1 MDEDQQ
7 QEGQQEEEQ
16 KEQRI
21 APAAFT
27 SFNISAP
34 PRRPISSLALFQRQS
49 AEGDEELAAAVKSNQ
64 TAITS
69 INSTLTAVTIQ
80 IGALNKSLVQ
90 VAEQIKQSAAIENL
104 KMAQERKQEMMLA
117 DRNLRRGAENN
128 LERGIQAALFAPVQ
142 RIGAKAT
149 FTLTRLIN
157 FFNVLLGGFI
167 VGRTL
172 NLITALVN
180 DDKDALKRI
189 GDTIVGQLTAAG
201 GIFLAINGGLL
212 IALNSLTRLA
222 TFLTQVAVSNLLIK
236 PIRLIFNIAKG
247 LVQAIAAGASG
258 LFNNITPP
266 TNIGPQ
272 NNKPNNKNKTRNTN
286 RLGTIFAALANFGF
300 AADQIRQGGDP
311 KRELTGA
318 SGGLLSFILSQSVG
332 RRLMRSNNFGIKAL
346 GLGVQ
351 VVGPLLG
358 YPLTTTGY
366 DLVTQSMGL
375 EAISGN
381 VSDDIS
387 TSIDKIKRNNTNVII
402 NKTKTNQPAPFGAEG
417 RSALI
422 MFAPSFNR
430 NNMYVAYSHIQYNV
444 PMV

>member
-49 AEGDEELAAAVKSNQ
+49 AEGDEELSAAVKSNQ

-69 INSTLTAVTIQ
+69 INSTLAAVTMQ
-80 IGALNKSLVQ
+80 ISALNKSLVQ

-104 KMAQERKQEMMLA
+104 RMAQERKQEMMLA

-149 FTLTRLIN
+149 FTLSRLIN
-157 FFNVLLGGFI
+157 FFNVLLGGFL

-180 DDKDALKRI
+180 DDKEALKKI
-189 GDTIVGQLTAAG
+189 GDTIVGQLAAAG

-222 TFLTQVAVSNLLIK
+222 SFLTQVAVSNLLIK
-236 PIRLIFNIAKG
+236 PIKLIFNIAKG
-247 LVQAIAAGASG
+247 LVAAIAVGASG
-258 LFNNITPP
+258 LFNVPP
-266 TNIGPQ
+266 IPPNVNPQ
-272 NNKPNNKNKTRNTN
+272 NVKPNNKNKTRNTN

-300 AADQIRQGGDP
+300 AANQIRQGGDP

-318 SGGLLSFILSQSVG
+318 SGGLLSFILSGSVG
-332 RRLMRSNNFGIKAL
+332 RRLMANPNFGVKVL
-346 GLGVQ
+346 GFGISTL
-351 VVGPLLG
+351 GPLLG
-358 YPLTTTGY
+358 YPLATTGY
-366 DLVTQSMGL
+366 DLITQSAGL
-375 EAISGN
+375 ESISGD
-381 VSDDIS
+381 VSQDIS
-387 TSIDKIKRNNTNVII
+387 QQIDKIRTNNII
-402 NKTKTNQPAPFGAEG
+402 VNQSKPAQPAPFGPEG
-417 RSALI
+417 RAALL
-422 MFAPSFNR
+422 MFAPSYNR
-430 NNMYVAYSHIQYNV
+430 NNMYIAYSHIQYNV

>member
-49 AEGDEELAAAVKSNQ
+49 AEGDEELSAAVKSNQ

-69 INSTLTAVTIQ
+69 INSTLAAVTMQ
-80 IGALNKSLVQ
+80 ISALNKSLVQ

-104 KMAQERKQEMMLA
+104 RMAQERKQEMMLA

-149 FTLTRLIN
+149 FTLSRLIN
-157 FFNVLLGGFI
+157 FFNVLLGGFL

-180 DDKDALKRI
+180 DDKEALKKI
-189 GDTIVGQLTAAG
+189 GDTIVGQLAAAG

-222 TFLTQVAVSNLLIK
+222 SFLTQVAVSNLLLK
-236 PIRLIFNIAKG
+236 PIKLIFNIAKG
-247 LVQAIAAGASG
+247 LVAAIAVGASN
-258 LFNNITPP
+258 LFNNVPITPNVNSK
-266 TNIGPQ
+266 NI
-272 NNKPNNKNKTRNTN
+272 KPNNKNKTRTTN

-300 AADQIRQGGDP
+300 AANQIRQGGDP
-311 KRELTGA
+311 KRELVGA
-318 SGGLLSFILSQSVG
+318 SGGLLSFILSGSVG
-332 RRLMRSNNFGIKAL
+332 RRLMANPNFGVKVL
-346 GLGVQ
+346 GFGISTL
-351 VVGPLLG
+351 GPLLG
-358 YPLTTTGY
+358 YPLATTGY
-366 DLVTQSMGL
+366 DLVTQSAGL
-375 EAISGN
+375 EAISGD
-381 VSDDIS
+381 VSQDIS
-387 TSIDKIKRNNTNVII
+387 TQIDKIRTNNII
-402 NKTKTNQPAPFGAEG
+402 VNQPKPAQPAPFGPEG
-417 RSALI
+417 RAALL

-430 NNMYVAYSHIQYNV
+430 NNMYIAYSHIQYNV

>member
-49 AEGDEELAAAVKSNQ
+49 AEGDEKLAAAIKSNQ

-69 INSTLTAVTIQ
+69 INSTLAAVTIQ
-80 IGALNKSLVQ
+80 ISALNKSLVQ
-90 VAEQIKQSAAIENL
+90 VAEQIKQSAALENL
-104 KMAQERKQEMMLA
+104 KMAQERRQEMMLA

-149 FTLTRLIN
+149 FTLSRLLN
-157 FFNVLLGGFI
+157 FFNVLLGGFL
-167 VGRTL
+167 VGRAL

-180 DDKDALKRI
+180 DDKEALKKI
-189 GDTIVGQLTAAG
+189 GDTIVGQLAAAG

-222 TFLTQVAVSNLLIK
+222 TFLTQVAVSNLLLK
-236 PIRLIFNIAKG
+236 PIKLIFNIAKKLIG
-247 LVQAIAAGASG
+247 AISAGASG
-258 LFNNITPP
+258 LFNNIIPP
-266 TNIGPQ
+266 TSNRPQ
-272 NNKPNNKNKTRNTN
+272 NTKPNKGNIKGSRGQG
-286 RLGTIFAALANFGF
+286 LIAALLSIGFTAN
-300 AADQIRQGGDP
+300 QIRQGEDP
-311 KRELTGA
+311 GRAISFGTGTFLGYRLTSGLGA
-318 SGGLLSFILSQSVG
+318 
-332 RRLMRSNNFGIKAL
+332 RLMSMPNPLAKLLGFGIAVGGPFL
-346 GLGVQ
+346 GGEI
-351 VVGPLLG
+351 G
-358 YPLTTTGY
+358 TRGY
-366 DLVTQSMGL
+366 DIITQASGL
-375 EAISGN
+375 EAISGD
-381 VSDDIS
+381 VSKDIS
-387 TSIDKIKRNNTNVII
+387 TSIDKIRQNNTNVII
-402 NKTKTNQPAPFGAEG
+402 NKTKQSQAAPFGPEG
-417 RSALI
+417 RAALI

-430 NNMYVAYSHIQYNV
+430 NNMYIAYSHIQYNV

>member
-69 INSTLTAVTIQ
+69 INSTLAAVTVQ
-80 IGALNKSLVQ
+80 ISALNQSLVQ

-189 GDTIVGQLTAAG
+189 GDTIVGQLAAAG

-247 LVQAIAAGASG
+247 LVTAIAAGASG

-272 NNKPNNKNKTRNTN
+272 NNKPNNKNRTNTN

-300 AADQIRQGGDP
+300 AANQIRQGGDP
-311 KRELTGA
+311 GRELTGA
-318 SGGLLSFILSQSVG
+318 SGGLLSFILSQGIG
-332 RRLMRSNNFGIKAL
+332 RRMMASPNFGIKAL

-351 VVGPLLG
+351 IVGPLLG
-358 YPLTTTGY
+358 YPLATTGY
-366 DLVTQSMGL
+366 DLVTQATGL

-402 NKTKTNQPAPFGAEG
+402 NKTKQNQPAPFGAEG
-417 RSALI
+417 RAALI

-430 NNMYVAYSHIQYNV
+430 NNMYVAFSHIQYNV

>member
-49 AEGDEELAAAVKSNQ
+49 AEGDEELSAAVKSNQ

-69 INSTLTAVTIQ
+69 INSTLAAVTMQ
-80 IGALNKSLVQ
+80 ISALNKSLVQ
-90 VAEQIKQSAAIENL
+90 VAEQIKQSAVIENL
-104 KMAQERKQEMMLA
+104 RMAQERKQEMMLA
-117 DRNLRRGAENN
+117 DRNVRRGAENN

-149 FTLTRLIN
+149 FTLSRLIN
-157 FFNVLLGGFI
+157 FFNVLLGGFL

-180 DDKDALKRI
+180 DDKEALKKI
-189 GDTIVGQLTAAG
+189 GDTIVGQLAAAG

-222 TFLTQVAVSNLLIK
+222 SFLTQVAVSNLLLK
-236 PIRLIFNIAKG
+236 PIKLIFNIAKG
-247 LVQAIAAGASG
+247 LVTAIAVGASN
-258 LFNNITPP
+258 LFTNVPITP
-266 TNIGPQ
+266 NV
-272 NNKPNNKNKTRNTN
+272 NSKNVKPNNKNQTRTTN

-300 AADQIRQGGDP
+300 AANQIRQGGDP

-318 SGGLLSFILSQSVG
+318 TGGLLSFILS
-332 RRLMRSNNFGIKAL
+332 
-346 GLGVQ
+346 GL
-351 VVGPLLG
+351 
-358 YPLTTTGY
+358 
-366 DLVTQSMGL
+366 S
-375 EAISGN
+375 
-381 VSDDIS
+381 
-387 TSIDKIKRNNTNVII
+387 
-402 NKTKTNQPAPFGAEG
+402 
-417 RSALI
+417 LI
-422 MFAPSFNR
+422 
-430 NNMYVAYSHIQYNV
+430 HI
-444 PMV
+444 

>member
-49 AEGDEELAAAVKSNQ
+49 AEGDEELSAAVKSNQ

-69 INSTLTAVTIQ
+69 INSTLAAVTMQ
-80 IGALNKSLVQ
+80 ISALNKSLVQ
-90 VAEQIKQSAAIENL
+90 VAEQIKQSAVIENL
-104 KMAQERKQEMMLA
+104 RMAQERKQEMMLA
-117 DRNLRRGAENN
+117 DRNVRRGAENN
-128 LERGIQAALFAPVQ
+128 LEKGIQAALFAPVQ

-149 FTLTRLIN
+149 FTLSRLIN
-157 FFNVLLGGFI
+157 FFNVLLGGFL

-180 DDKDALKRI
+180 DDKEALKKI
-189 GDTIVGQLTAAG
+189 GDTIVGQLAAAG

-222 TFLTQVAVSNLLIK
+222 SFLTQVAVSNLLLK
-236 PIRLIFNIAKG
+236 PIKLIFNIAKG
-247 LVQAIAAGASG
+247 LVTAIAIGASN
-258 LFNNITPP
+258 LFTNVPITP
-266 TNIGPQ
+266 NV
-272 NNKPNNKNKTRNTN
+272 NSKNVKPNNKNKTRTTN

-300 AADQIRQGGDP
+300 AANQIRQGGDP

-318 SGGLLSFILSQSVG
+318 TGGLLSFILSGSVG
-332 RRLMRSNNFGIKAL
+332 RRLMANPNFGVKVL
-346 GLGVQ
+346 GFGISTL
-351 VVGPLLG
+351 GPLLG
-358 YPLTTTGY
+358 YPLATTGY
-366 DLVTQSMGL
+366 DLVTQATGL
-375 EAISGN
+375 EAISGD
-381 VSDDIS
+381 VSQDIS
-387 TSIDKIKRNNTNVII
+387 TQIDKIRTNNII
-402 NKTKTNQPAPFGAEG
+402 VNQAKPAQPAPFGPEG
-417 RSALI
+417 RAALL

-430 NNMYVAYSHIQYNV
+430 NNMYIAYSHIQYNV

>member
-49 AEGDEELAAAVKSNQ
+49 AEGDEELSAAVKSNQ

-69 INSTLTAVTIQ
+69 INSTLAAVTMQ
-80 IGALNKSLVQ
+80 ISALNKSLVQ

-104 KMAQERKQEMMLA
+104 RMAQERKQEMMLA

-149 FTLTRLIN
+149 FTLSRLIN
-157 FFNVLLGGFI
+157 FFNVLLGGFL

-180 DDKDALKRI
+180 DDKEALKKI
-189 GDTIVGQLTAAG
+189 GDTIVGQLAAAG

-222 TFLTQVAVSNLLIK
+222 SFLTQVAVSNLLIK
-236 PIRLIFNIAKG
+236 PIKLIFNIAKG
-247 LVQAIAAGASG
+247 LVAAIAVGASG
-258 LFNNITPP
+258 LFNVPP
-266 TNIGPQ
+266 IPPNVNPQ
-272 NNKPNNKNKTRNTN
+272 NVKPNNKNKTRNTN

-300 AADQIRQGGDP
+300 AANQIRQGGDP

-318 SGGLLSFILSQSVG
+318 SGGLLSFILSGSVG
-332 RRLMRSNNFGIKAL
+332 RRLMANPNFGVKVL
-346 GLGVQ
+346 GFGISTL
-351 VVGPLLG
+351 GPLLG
-358 YPLTTTGY
+358 YPLATTGY
-366 DLVTQSMGL
+366 DLITQSAGL
-375 EAISGN
+375 ESISGD
-381 VSDDIS
+381 VSQDIS
-387 TSIDKIKRNNTNVII
+387 QQIDKIRTNNII
-402 NKTKTNQPAPFGAEG
+402 VNQAKPAQPAPFGPEG
-417 RSALI
+417 RAALL

-430 NNMYVAYSHIQYNV
+430 NNMYIAYSHIQYNV

>member
-69 INSTLTAVTIQ
+69 INSTLAAVTIQ
-80 IGALNKSLVQ
+80 ISALNKSLVQ
-90 VAEQIKQSAAIENL
+90 VAEQIKQSAALENL

-117 DRNLRRGAENN
+117 DRNLKRGAENN
-128 LERGIQAALFAPVQ
+128 VERGIQAALFAPVQ

-149 FTLTRLIN
+149 FTLSRLIN
-157 FFNVLLGGFI
+157 FFNVLLGGFL
-167 VGRTL
+167 VGRAL

-180 DDKDALKRI
+180 DDKEALKKI
-189 GDTIVGQLTAAG
+189 GDTIVGQLAAAG

-247 LVQAIAAGASG
+247 LVTAIAAGASSI
-258 LFNNITPP
+258 FNNVTPP

-417 RSALI
+417 RAALI

>member
-7 QEGQQEEEQ
+7 QEGQQGEQ
-16 KEQRI
+16 TEQRI

-49 AEGDEELAAAVKSNQ
+49 AEGDEKLAAAVKSNQ

-69 INSTLTAVTIQ
+69 INSTLASVTIQ
-80 IGALNKSLVQ
+80 VSALNKSLVQ

-104 KMAQERKQEMMLA
+104 RMAQERKQEMMLA

-149 FTLTRLIN
+149 FTLTRLVN
-157 FFNVLLGGFI
+157 FFNVLLGGFL
-167 VGRTL
+167 VGRAI

-180 DDKDALKRI
+180 DDKEALKKI
-189 GDTIVGQLTAAG
+189 GDTIVGQLAAAG

-236 PIRLIFNIAKG
+236 PIRLIFNIARG
-247 LVQAIAAGASG
+247 LVAAIAAGASG
-258 LFNNITPP
+258 LFNNVPIAP
-266 TNIGPQ
+266 NINPQ
-272 NNKPNNKNKTRNTN
+272 NKKPNTNNKNRSAN

-300 AADQIRQGGDP
+300 AAEQIRQGGDP
-311 KRELTGA
+311 GRELTGA

-332 RRLMRSNNFGIKAL
+332 RRLMASPNFGMKAL

-351 VVGPLLG
+351 VLGPLLG
-358 YPLTTTGY
+358 YPLATTGY
-366 DLVTQSMGL
+366 DLVTQSVGL

-381 VSDDIS
+381 VSTDIS
-387 TSIDKIKRNNTNVII
+387 AQFDKIKTNNII
-402 NKTKTNQPAPFGAEG
+402 VNQEQPSQPAPFGAEG
-417 RSALI
+417 RAALLT
-422 MFAPSFNR
+422 FAPSFNR
-430 NNMYVAYSHIQYNV
+430 NNMYVAFSHIQYNV
-444 PMV
+444 PIV

>member
-49 AEGDEELAAAVKSNQ
+49 AEGDEELSAAVKSNQ

-69 INSTLTAVTIQ
+69 INSTLAAVTMQ
-80 IGALNKSLVQ
+80 ISALNKSLVQ
-90 VAEQIKQSAAIENL
+90 VAEQIKQSAVIENL
-104 KMAQERKQEMMLA
+104 RMAQERKQEMMLA
-117 DRNLRRGAENN
+117 DRNVRRGAENN

-149 FTLTRLIN
+149 FTLSRLIN
-157 FFNVLLGGFI
+157 FFNVLLGGFL

-180 DDKDALKRI
+180 DDKEALKKI

-222 TFLTQVAVSNLLIK
+222 SFLTQVAVSNLLIK
-236 PIRLIFNIAKG
+236 PIKLIFNIAKG
-247 LVQAIAAGASG
+247 LVTAIAAGASS
-258 LFNNITPP
+258 LFNVPIAPP
-266 TNIGPQ
+266 NVQ
-272 NNKPNNKNKTRNTN
+272 NKNPNNKNRNKTVN

-300 AADQIRQGGDP
+300 AAEQIRQGSDP

-318 SGGLLSFILSQSVG
+318 SGGLLSFILSGSIG
-332 RRLMRSNNFGIKAL
+332 RRLMSSNNFGVKLL
-346 GLGVQ
+346 GFGISTLG
-351 VVGPLLG
+351 PFLG
-358 YPLTTTGY
+358 YPLATTGY
-366 DLVTQSMGL
+366 DLVTQATGL
-375 EAISGN
+375 EAISGD
-381 VSDDIS
+381 VSQDIS
-387 TSIDKIKRNNTNVII
+387 TQLDKIRTNNVII
-402 NKTKTNQPAPFGAEG
+402 NQAKPAQPAPFGPEG
-417 RSALI
+417 RAALL

-430 NNMYVAYSHIQYNV
+430 NNMYIAYSHIQYNV

>member
-49 AEGDEELAAAVKSNQ
+49 AEGDEELSAAVKSNQ

-69 INSTLTAVTIQ
+69 INSTLAAVTMQ
-80 IGALNKSLVQ
+80 ISALNKSLVQ
-90 VAEQIKQSAAIENL
+90 VAEQIKQSAVIENL
-104 KMAQERKQEMMLA
+104 RMAQERKQEMMLA
-117 DRNLRRGAENN
+117 DRNVRRGAENN
-128 LERGIQAALFAPVQ
+128 LEKGIQAALFAPVQ

-149 FTLTRLIN
+149 FTLSRLIN
-157 FFNVLLGGFI
+157 FFNVLLGGFL

-180 DDKDALKRI
+180 DDKEALKKI
-189 GDTIVGQLTAAG
+189 GDTIVGQLAAAG

-222 TFLTQVAVSNLLIK
+222 SFLTQVAVSNLLLK
-236 PIRLIFNIAKG
+236 PIKLIFNIAKG
-247 LVQAIAAGASG
+247 LVAAIAIGASN
-258 LFNNITPP
+258 LFTNVPITPNVNSQ
-266 TNIGPQ
+266 NI
-272 NNKPNNKNKTRNTN
+272 KPNNKNKTRTTN

-300 AADQIRQGGDP
+300 AANQIRQGGDP

-318 SGGLLSFILSQSVG
+318 TGGLLSFILSGSVG
-332 RRLMRSNNFGIKAL
+332 RRFWTSFRIPISNHRI
-346 GLGVQ
+346 
-351 VVGPLLG
+351 
-358 YPLTTTGY
+358 
-366 DLVTQSMGL
+366 
-375 EAISGN
+375 
-381 VSDDIS
+381 
-387 TSIDKIKRNNTNVII
+387 
-402 NKTKTNQPAPFGAEG
+402 
-417 RSALI
+417 
-422 MFAPSFNR
+422 
-430 NNMYVAYSHIQYNV
+430 
-444 PMV
+444 

>member
-7 QEGQQEEEQ
+7 QEGQQGEQ
-16 KEQRI
+16 TEQRI

-49 AEGDEELAAAVKSNQ
+49 AEGDEELSAAVKSNQ

-69 INSTLTAVTIQ
+69 INSTLAAVTMQ
-80 IGALNKSLVQ
+80 ISALNKSLVQ

-104 KMAQERKQEMMLA
+104 RMAQERKQEMMLA

-149 FTLTRLIN
+149 FTLSRLIN
-157 FFNVLLGGFI
+157 FFNVLLGGFL

-180 DDKDALKRI
+180 DDKEALKKI
-189 GDTIVGQLTAAG
+189 GDTIVGQLAAAG

-222 TFLTQVAVSNLLIK
+222 SFLTQVAVSNLLLK
-236 PIRLIFNIAKG
+236 PIKLIFNIAKG
-247 LVQAIAAGASG
+247 LVAAIAVGASN
-258 LFNNITPP
+258 LFNNVPITPNVNSK
-266 TNIGPQ
+266 NI
-272 NNKPNNKNKTRNTN
+272 KPNNKNKTRTTN

-300 AADQIRQGGDP
+300 AANQIRQGGDP
-311 KRELTGA
+311 KRELVGA
-318 SGGLLSFILSQSVG
+318 SGGLLSFILSGSVG
-332 RRLMRSNNFGIKAL
+332 RRLMANPNFGVKVL
-346 GLGVQ
+346 GFGISTL
-351 VVGPLLG
+351 GPLLG
-358 YPLTTTGY
+358 YPLATTGY
-366 DLVTQSMGL
+366 DLVTQSAGL
-375 EAISGN
+375 EAISGD
-381 VSDDIS
+381 VSQDIS
-387 TSIDKIKRNNTNVII
+387 TQIDKIRTNNII
-402 NKTKTNQPAPFGAEG
+402 VNQAKPAQPAPFGPEG
-417 RSALI
+417 RAALL

-430 NNMYVAYSHIQYNV
+430 NNMYIAYSHIQYNV

>member
-49 AEGDEELAAAVKSNQ
+49 AEGDEELSAAVKSNQ

-69 INSTLTAVTIQ
+69 INSTLAAVTMQ
-80 IGALNKSLVQ
+80 ISALNKSLVQ

-104 KMAQERKQEMMLA
+104 RMAQERKQEMMLA

-149 FTLTRLIN
+149 FTLSRLIN
-157 FFNVLLGGFI
+157 FFNVLLGGFL

-180 DDKDALKRI
+180 DDKEALKKI
-189 GDTIVGQLTAAG
+189 GDTIVGQLAAAG

-222 TFLTQVAVSNLLIK
+222 SFLTQVAVSNLLIK
-236 PIRLIFNIAKG
+236 PIKLIFNIAKG
-247 LVQAIAAGASG
+247 LVAAIAVGASG
-258 LFNNITPP
+258 LFNVPP
-266 TNIGPQ
+266 IPPNVNPQ
-272 NNKPNNKNKTRNTN
+272 NVKPNNKNKTRNTN

-300 AADQIRQGGDP
+300 AANQIRQGGDP

-318 SGGLLSFILSQSVG
+318 SGGLLSFILSGSVG
-332 RRLMRSNNFGIKAL
+332 RRLMANPNFGVKVL
-346 GLGVQ
+346 GFGISTL
-351 VVGPLLG
+351 GPLLG
-358 YPLTTTGY
+358 YPLATTGY
-366 DLVTQSMGL
+366 DLITQSAGL
-375 EAISGN
+375 ESISGD
-381 VSDDIS
+381 VSQDIS
-387 TSIDKIKRNNTNVII
+387 QQIDKIRTNNII
-402 NKTKTNQPAPFGAEG
+402 VNQSKPAQPAPFGPEG
-417 RSALI
+417 RAALL

-430 NNMYVAYSHIQYNV
+430 NNMYIAYSHIQYNV

>member
-69 INSTLTAVTIQ
+69 INSTLAAVTIQ
-80 IGALNKSLVQ
+80 ISALNKSLVQ
-90 VAEQIKQSAAIENL
+90 VAEQIKQSAALENL
-104 KMAQERKQEMMLA
+104 KMSQERKQEMMLA
-117 DRNLRRGAENN
+117 DRNLKRGAENN
-128 LERGIQAALFAPVQ
+128 VERGIQAALFAPVQ

-157 FFNVLLGGFI
+157 FFNVLLGGFL
-167 VGRTL
+167 VGRAL
-172 NLITALVN
+172 NFITSLVN
-180 DDKDALKRI
+180 DDKEALKKI
-189 GDTIVGQLTAAG
+189 GDTIVGQLAAAG

-247 LVQAIAAGASG
+247 LVTAIAAAASG
-258 LFNNITPP
+258 IFNNVTPP
-266 TNIGPQ
+266 TTIGPQ
-272 NNKPNNKNKTRNTN
+272 NNKPNTNNKNRNVN

-318 SGGLLSFILSQSVG
+318 SGGLLSFILSQSLG
-332 RRLMRSNNFGIKAL
+332 RRMMASPNFGVKAL

-351 VVGPLLG
+351 VLGPLLG

-366 DLVTQSMGL
+366 DLITQSAGL
-375 EAISGN
+375 EAISGD
-381 VSDDIS
+381 VSKDIS
-387 TSIDKIKRNNTNVII
+387 TSIDKIKQNNII
-402 NKTKTNQPAPFGAEG
+402 VNQQKPAQPAPFGAEG
-417 RSALI
+417 RAALI
-422 MFAPSFNR
+422 MFAPSNNI
-430 NNMYVAYSHIQYNV
+430 NNMYIAFSHIQYNV

>member
-7 QEGQQEEEQ
+7 QEGQQGEQ
-16 KEQRI
+16 TEQRI

-49 AEGDEELAAAVKSNQ
+49 AEGDEKLAAAVKSNQ

-69 INSTLTAVTIQ
+69 INSTLASVTIQ
-80 IGALNKSLVQ
+80 VSALNKSLVQ

-104 KMAQERKQEMMLA
+104 RMAQERKQEMMLA

-149 FTLTRLIN
+149 FTLTRLVN
-157 FFNVLLGGFI
+157 FFNVLLGGFL
-167 VGRTL
+167 VGRTI

-180 DDKDALKRI
+180 DDKEALKKI
-189 GDTIVGQLTAAG
+189 GDTIVGQLAAAG

-236 PIRLIFNIAKG
+236 PIRLIFNIARG

-258 LFNNITPP
+258 LFNNVPIPP
-266 TNIGPQ
+266 NVNPQ
-272 NNKPNNKNKTRNTN
+272 NKKPNINNKNRNIN
-286 RLGTIFAALANFGF
+286 RLGVVLSAIANFGF
-300 AADQIRQGGDP
+300 AANQISQGADP

-318 SGGLLSFILSQSVG
+318 SGGLLSFILSQSIG
-332 RRLMRSNNFGIKAL
+332 RRMMASPNFGMKAF

-351 VVGPLLG
+351 VLGPLLG
-358 YPLTTTGY
+358 YPIATTGY
-366 DLVTQSMGL
+366 DLIAQSAGF
-375 EAISGN
+375 EAISGD
-381 VSDDIS
+381 VSTDIS
-387 TSIDKIKRNNTNVII
+387 TQFDKIKTNNII
-402 NKTKTNQPAPFGAEG
+402 VNQERPSQPAPFGAEG
-417 RSALI
+417 RAALLT
-422 MFAPSFNR
+422 FAPSFNR
-430 NNMYVAYSHIQYNV
+430 NNMYVAFSHIQYNV
-444 PMV
+444 PIV

>member
-49 AEGDEELAAAVKSNQ
+49 AEGDEELSAAVKSNQ

-69 INSTLTAVTIQ
+69 INSTLVAVTMQ
-80 IGALNKSLVQ
+80 ISALNKSLVQ
-90 VAEQIKQSAAIENL
+90 VAEQIKQSAVIENL
-104 KMAQERKQEMMLA
+104 RMDQERKQEMMLA
-117 DRNLRRGAENN
+117 DRNVRRGAENN
-128 LERGIQAALFAPVQ
+128 LEKGIQAALFAPVQ

-149 FTLTRLIN
+149 FTLSRLIN
-157 FFNVLLGGFI
+157 FFNVLLGGFL

-180 DDKDALKRI
+180 DDKEALKKI
-189 GDTIVGQLTAAG
+189 GDTIVGQLAAAG

-222 TFLTQVAVSNLLIK
+222 SFLTQVAVSNLLLK
-236 PIRLIFNIAKG
+236 PIKLIFNIAKG
-247 LVQAIAAGASG
+247 LVTAIAVGASN
-258 LFNNITPP
+258 LFTNVPITP
-266 TNIGPQ
+266 NV
-272 NNKPNNKNKTRNTN
+272 NSKNVKPNNKNQTRTTN

-300 AADQIRQGGDP
+300 AANQIRQGGDP

-318 SGGLLSFILSQSVG
+318 SGGLLSFILSGSVG
-332 RRLMRSNNFGIKAL
+332 RRLMANPNFGVKVL
-346 GLGVQ
+346 GFGISTL
-351 VVGPLLG
+351 GPLLG
-358 YPLTTTGY
+358 YPLATTGY
-366 DLVTQSMGL
+366 DLITQSAGL
-375 EAISGN
+375 ESISGD
-381 VSDDIS
+381 VSQDIS
-387 TSIDKIKRNNTNVII
+387 QQIDKIRTNNII
-402 NKTKTNQPAPFGAEG
+402 VNQSKPAQPAPFGPEG
-417 RSALI
+417 RAALL

-430 NNMYVAYSHIQYNV
+430 NNMYIAYSHIQYNV

>member
-69 INSTLTAVTIQ
+69 INSTLAAVTIQ
-80 IGALNKSLVQ
+80 ISALNKSLVQ
-90 VAEQIKQSAAIENL
+90 VAEQIKQSAALENL

-128 LERGIQAALFAPVQ
+128 VERGIQAALFAPVQ

-149 FTLTRLIN
+149 FTLTRLVN
-157 FFNVLLGGFI
+157 FFNVLLGGFL
-167 VGRTL
+167 VGRAL

-180 DDKDALKRI
+180 DDKEALKKI
-189 GDTIVGQLTAAG
+189 GDTIVGQLAAAG

-247 LVQAIAAGASG
+247 LVTAIAAGASSI
-258 LFNNITPP
+258 FNNVTPP

-272 NNKPNNKNKTRNTN
+272 NNKPNNKNRNRNIN
-286 RLGTIFAALANFGF
+286 RLGTIFAVLSNFGF
-300 AADQIRQGGDP
+300 ATSQISQGGDP
-311 KRELTGA
+311 KREFTGA
-318 SGGLLSFILSQSVG
+318 FGGVLSYFLSQRIGS
-332 RRLMRSNNFGIKAL
+332 RMMASPNFGMKAL

-351 VVGPLLG
+351 VLGPLLG
-358 YPLTTTGY
+358 YPATTMGY
-366 DLVTQSMGL
+366 DLITQSAGL
-375 EAISGN
+375 EAISGD
-381 VSDDIS
+381 VSKDIS
-387 TSIDKIKRNNTNVII
+387 TSIDKIKQNNII
-402 NKTKTNQPAPFGAEG
+402 VNQQKPAQPAPFGAEG
-417 RSALI
+417 RAALI
-422 MFAPSFNR
+422 MFAPSNNI
-430 NNMYVAYSHIQYNV
+430 NNMYLAFSHIQYNV

>member
-7 QEGQQEEEQ
+7 QEGQQGEQ
-16 KEQRI
+16 TEQRI

-49 AEGDEELAAAVKSNQ
+49 AEGDEKLAAAVKSNQ

-69 INSTLTAVTIQ
+69 INSTLASVTIQ
-80 IGALNKSLVQ
+80 VSALNKSLVQ

-104 KMAQERKQEMMLA
+104 RMAQERKQEMMLA

-149 FTLTRLIN
+149 FTLTRLVN
-157 FFNVLLGGFI
+157 FFNVLLGGFL
-167 VGRTL
+167 VGRAL

-180 DDKDALKRI
+180 DDKEALKKI
-189 GDTIVGQLTAAG
+189 GDTIVGQLAAAG

-247 LVQAIAAGASG
+247 LVAAIAAGASG
-258 LFNNITPP
+258 LFNNVPIAP
-266 TNIGPQ
+266 NINPQ
-272 NNKPNNKNKTRNTN
+272 NKKPNTNNKNRSAN

-300 AADQIRQGGDP
+300 AAEQIRQGGDP
-311 KRELTGA
+311 GRELTGA

-332 RRLMRSNNFGIKAL
+332 RRLMASPNFGMKAL

-351 VVGPLLG
+351 VLGPLLG
-358 YPLTTTGY
+358 YPLATTGY
-366 DLVTQSMGL
+366 DLVTQSVGL

-381 VSDDIS
+381 VSTDIS
-387 TSIDKIKRNNTNVII
+387 AQFDKIKTNNII
-402 NKTKTNQPAPFGAEG
+402 VNQEQPSQPAPFGAEG
-417 RSALI
+417 RAALLT
-422 MFAPSFNR
+422 FAPSFNR
-430 NNMYVAYSHIQYNV
+430 NNMYVAFSHIQYNV
-444 PMV
+444 PIV

>member
-1 MDEDQQ
+1 M
-7 QEGQQEEEQ
+7 
-16 KEQRI
+16 
-21 APAAFT
+21 
-27 SFNISAP
+27 
-34 PRRPISSLALFQRQS
+34 
-49 AEGDEELAAAVKSNQ
+49 
-64 TAITS
+64 
-69 INSTLTAVTIQ
+69 
-80 IGALNKSLVQ
+80 
-90 VAEQIKQSAAIENL
+90 
-104 KMAQERKQEMMLA
+104 
-117 DRNLRRGAENN
+117 
-128 LERGIQAALFAPVQ
+128 
-142 RIGAKAT
+142 
-149 FTLTRLIN
+149 
-157 FFNVLLGGFI
+157 LGGFI

-189 GDTIVGQLTAAG
+189 GDTIVGQLAAAG

-247 LVQAIAAGASG
+247 LVTAIAAGASG

-272 NNKPNNKNKTRNTN
+272 NNKPNNKNRTNVN

-300 AADQIRQGGDP
+300 AANQIRQGGDP
-311 KRELTGA
+311 GRELTGA
-318 SGGLLSFILSQSVG
+318 SGGLLSFILSQSIG
-332 RRLMRSNNFGIKAL
+332 RRMMASPNFGIKAL

-351 VVGPLLG
+351 IVGPLLG
-358 YPLTTTGY
+358 YPLATTGY
-366 DLVTQSMGL
+366 DLVTQATGL

-417 RSALI
+417 RAALI

>member
-49 AEGDEELAAAVKSNQ
+49 AEGDEELSAAVKSNQ

-69 INSTLTAVTIQ
+69 INSTLAAVTMQ
-80 IGALNKSLVQ
+80 ISALNKSLVQ
-90 VAEQIKQSAAIENL
+90 VAEQIKQSAVIENL
-104 KMAQERKQEMMLA
+104 RMAQERKQEMMLA
-117 DRNLRRGAENN
+117 DRNVRRGAENN

-149 FTLTRLIN
+149 FTLSRLIN
-157 FFNVLLGGFI
+157 FFNVLLGGFL

-180 DDKDALKRI
+180 DDKEALKKI
-189 GDTIVGQLTAAG
+189 GDTIVGQLAAAG

-222 TFLTQVAVSNLLIK
+222 SFLTQVAVSNLLLK
-236 PIRLIFNIAKG
+236 PIKLIFNIAKG
-247 LVQAIAAGASG
+247 LVTAIAVGASN
-258 LFNNITPP
+258 LFTNVPITP
-266 TNIGPQ
+266 NV
-272 NNKPNNKNKTRNTN
+272 NSKNVKPNNKNQTRTTN

-300 AADQIRQGGDP
+300 AANQIRQGGDP

-318 SGGLLSFILSQSVG
+318 TGGLLSFILSGSVG
-332 RRLMRSNNFGIKAL
+332 RRLMANPNFGVKVL
-346 GLGVQ
+346 GFGISTL
-351 VVGPLLG
+351 GPLLG
-358 YPLTTTGY
+358 YPLATTGY
-366 DLVTQSMGL
+366 DLVTQATGL
-375 EAISGN
+375 EAISGD
-381 VSDDIS
+381 VSQDIS
-387 TSIDKIKRNNTNVII
+387 TQIDKIRTNNII
-402 NKTKTNQPAPFGAEG
+402 VNQAKPAQPAPFGPEG
-417 RSALI
+417 RAALL

-430 NNMYVAYSHIQYNV
+430 NNMYIAYSHIQYNV